1 MRLLRVVAAGAVL
14 VAASAGRG
22 GDAPE
27 GKTGLKVGAKAPAF
41 ALKDQ
46 SGKERTL
53 EEFLKAHDKVAIVFY
68 RSAAW

>member
-1 MRLLRVVAAGAVL
+1 MRLLRVAAAGAVL
-14 VAASAGRG
+14 AAALAGRA
-22 GDAPE
+22 DDIE

-53 EEFLKAHDKVAIVFY
+53 EEFLKGHDKVAIVFH
-68 RSAAW
+68 RSAEW